1 MSLRKITPRSLFG
14 RFVLMIVVPTIVVQ
28 IVSIYVFFYTY
39 VDNIS
44 KHMARGVLSEMAFI
58 KSSIDIKGNKQLV
71 NAFSRSVDLKFYF
84 QPSARLKKQTKPTEQ
99 RLEDNKILAF
109 FDPLP
114 IIDPLNRFKIE
125 LESYGFTPFS
135 IKRHT
140 KDEDLLIVRVQLH
153 NGVLNFY
160 VPEKRIN
167 SSSKY
172 VFTMWMVLTS
182 ILASLIA
189 IIFLKNQIKSIKGL
203 SIAAEK
209 LGRGGDAPDF
219 KPSGAREI
227 RSVGISFIRMKERIM
242 RQISQRTQMLSAV
255 SHDLRTPLT
264 RMKLQL
270 EMMNEDEAV
279 LELKSDI
286 ADMERMINEY
296 LDFSKS
302 GGVQRERTK
311 DVNIKDFL
319 ETIIIY
325 YQKMHKNIGQELD
338 IADKL
343 TIPIKRNA
351 MKRAIRNLID
361 NSFHY
366 GDKVLILAKISNKN
380 LKIIVEDNG
389 CGIPEAQRS
398 EIFKPFYRIDNSR
411 NLDKTSVSGGA
422 GLGLAIVMDVISSHG
437 GKIKV
442 EDSPKENG
450 LGGLRMVISLPI

>member
-1 MSLRKITPRSLFG
+1 MFLRKITPRSIFG
-14 RFVLMIVVPTIVVQ
+14 RFVLMIVVPTVVVQ
-28 IVSIYVFFYTY
+28 IVAIYIFFYSY

-44 KHMARGVLSEMAFI
+44 KHMARGVLGEMSFI

-71 NAFSRSVDLKFYF
+71 DAFARSVDLKFYF
-84 QPSARLKKQTKPTEQ
+84 QPSKRLKKQTKPTGQ

-135 IKRHT
+135 INQHP
-140 KDEDLLIVRVQLH
+140 KDEDLLVVRVQLH
-153 NGVLNFY
+153 NGILNFY

-172 VFTMWMVLTS
+172 VFTLWMILTS

-189 IIFLKNQIKSIKGL
+189 IIFLKNQIKSIQGL

-227 RSVGISFIRMKERIM
+227 RSVGISFIRMKERII
-242 RQISQRTQMLSAV
+242 RQIAGRTQMLSAV

-270 EMMNEDEAV
+270 EMMPEDEASA
-279 LELKSDI
+279 ELKSDI
-286 ADMERMINEY
+286 ADMEKMINEY
-296 LDFSKS
+296 LDFAKS
-302 GGVQRERTK
+302 GGVEREQIK
-311 DVNIKDFL
+311 NVNVQEFL
-319 ETIIIY
+319 QKMVNY
-325 YQKMHKNIGQELD
+325 YQKMGKNISYKSEVNDDLN
-338 IADKL
+338 IALK
-343 TIPIKRNA
+343 KNA
-351 MKRAIRNLID
+351 VKRAIRNLID

-366 GDKVLILAKISNKN
+366 GNQVLITAQLGKHN
-380 LKIIVEDNG
+380 LKIIVDDNG

-398 EIFKPFYRIDNSR
+398 DIFKPFYRIDNSR
-411 NLDKTSVSGGA
+411 NLDKTGNRGGA
-422 GLGLAIVMDVISSHG
+422 GLGLAIVMDVVTSHG

-442 EDSPKENG
+442 DDSP
-450 LGGLRMVISLPI
+450 LGGLRMVVSLPV

>member
-1 MSLRKITPRSLFG
+1 LFLRKITPKSLFS
-14 RFVLMIVVPTIVVQ
+14 RFVLMIAIPTIFVQ

-44 KHMARGVLSEMAFI
+44 KHMARGVLSEMLFI

-71 NAFSRSVDLKFYF
+71 KAFANSVDLRFYF
-84 QPSARLKKQTKPTEQ
+84 QPDKKLAKPYKPNQQ
-99 RLEDNKILAF
+99 RIKENQILAF

-114 IIDPLNRFKIE
+114 IIDPINRFKIE

-135 IKRHT
+135 IKPYP
-140 KDEDLLIVRVQLH
+140 KDDNFFMVRIQLH

-160 VPEKRIN
+160 VPTKRVT

-172 VFTMWMVLTS
+172 VFTLWMILTS

-189 IIFLKNQIKSIKGL
+189 IIFLRNQIKSIKGL

-209 LGRGGDAPDF
+209 LGRGGDVPDF
-219 KPSGAREI
+219 RPSGAREI
-227 RSVGISFIRMKERIM
+227 RSVGISFIRMKERII
-242 RQISQRTQMLSAV
+242 RQITQRTQMLSAV

-270 EMMNEDEAV
+270 EMMAEDEATE
-279 LELKSDI
+279 ELKYDI

-296 LDFSKS
+296 IDFAKS
-302 GGVQRERTK
+302 GGVETEQ
-311 DVNIKDFL
+311 IKDINAEEFL
-319 ETIIIY
+319 QKITNY
-325 YQKMHKNIGQELD
+325 YQKMGKDISYKGHIENDLKVPFKKN
-338 IADKL
+338 AV
-343 TIPIKRNA
+343 
-351 MKRAIRNLID
+351 KRAIRNLID

-366 GDKVLILAKISNKN
+366 GTQVLITSHLNKKN
-380 LKIIVEDNG
+380 LIITVDDNG
-389 CGIPEAQRS
+389 CGIEESQRHN
-398 EIFKPFYRIDNSR
+398 IFKPFYRIDNSR
-411 NLDKTSVSGGA
+411 NLDKTNARGGA

-442 EDSPKENG
+442 DDSP
-450 LGGLRMVISLPI
+450 LGGLRMVAYLPF